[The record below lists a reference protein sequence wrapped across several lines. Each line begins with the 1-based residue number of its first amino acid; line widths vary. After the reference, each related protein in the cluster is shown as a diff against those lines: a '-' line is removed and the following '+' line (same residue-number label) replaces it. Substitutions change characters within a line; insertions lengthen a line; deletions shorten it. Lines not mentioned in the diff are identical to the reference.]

1 MQCRAR
7 CNTYSLEVP
16 SASSVSRAG
25 GVLFERPLQMS
36 YLLFHSPLLFSVV
49 QQYIRDGAPPLCEVL
64 SSTEPGGTRFGPT
77 ALHTRLFQ
85 GGVAPLGRMIARGDS
100 AGRCCHAKRRVY
112 TRALGRRDYVA

>member
-1 MQCRAR
+1 
-7 CNTYSLEVP
+7 
-16 SASSVSRAG
+16 
-25 GVLFERPLQMS
+25 MS

-49 QQYIRDGAPPLCEVL
+49 QQYIRDGPPPLCEVL

-77 ALHTRLFQ
+77 ALPTRLFQ

-100 AGRCCHAKRRVY
+100 CHAKRRVY